1 MSLKETRILR
11 EVFKSI
17 DKDGDGKLSIDELV
31 EQYSHTMEIEEAKK
45 EAERIMKEIDSD
57 SNGFIDYSEFLR
69 ANLDI
74 RKLLSRNNLKQA
86 FKMFDKDSSGSISAN
101 ELKKVLQGD
110 MNIDDSVW
118 QEIIQL
124 VDQNGDG
131 EIDLNEFQDIIL
143 SKA

>member
-17 DKDGDGKLSIDELV
+17 DKDGDGKLSIDALV